1 MVLTLQYEM
10 VRLDNGDDDDGI
22 IEFEIVDDKI
32 DRKQVMDLSID

>member
-10 VRLDNGDDDDGI
+10 VRLDSGDDDDGI

-32 DRKQVMDLSID
+32 DRKQVTDLSID